1 MRRRH
6 RHLAR
11 IEIGAVGAAVGQLY
25 SRQRAIGMNGVR
37 HLDEARHV
45 VLIPDAQF
53 DERRDLGC
61 VVDFHL
67 LGKDDAPAAF
77 RFHPPHFGRSGRIAI
92 ASTVAMRHLV
102 EAVLGGDRPD
112 PHRLEQD
119 IVTRIAP

>member
-67 LGKDDAPAAF
+67 LGEDDAPAAF
-77 RFHPPHFGRSGRIAI
+77 RFHPPHLGRRRWIAI
-92 ASTVAMRHLV
+92 AATIAMRHLI
-102 EAVLGGDRPD
+102 EAVLGRHRPD
-112 PHRLEQD
+112 FDRLEQD
-119 IVTRIAP
+119 IVARIAP